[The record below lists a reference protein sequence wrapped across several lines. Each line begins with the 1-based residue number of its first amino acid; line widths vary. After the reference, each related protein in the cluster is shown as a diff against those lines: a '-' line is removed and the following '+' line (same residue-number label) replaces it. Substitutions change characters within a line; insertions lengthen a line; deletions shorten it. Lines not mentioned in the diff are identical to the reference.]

1 MTLLSR
7 PNEVIGKSDLM
18 NQVWQGITVEE
29 GSRCFHIA
37 NLQKVLGNGKNG
49 TCYIATASGRAYCSV
64 GADFAGRTTLARM
77 NFKNFLHHAERFVT
91 IVGSRGV
98 GKSTLAVPIEHRL
111 TSEILSST
119 H

>member
-7 PNEVIGKSDLM
+7 PNEVIGKSDLTK
-18 NQVWQGITVEE
+18 QVWQGITVEE
-29 GSRCFHIA
+29 GSLCFHIA

-77 NFKNFLHHAERFVT
+77 DFKNCLHHAERFVT
-91 IVGSRGV
+91 IVGSGDAGGRNR
-98 GKSTLAVPIEHRL
+98 APADE
-111 TSEILSST
+111 
-119 H
+119 